1 MRYSLWSKKRK
12 ISHLNKWLF
21 FVYMTSLRDF
31 APEEILAPLL
41 QLEWNQAGMIRN
53 FMVFS
58 GGGVLKKQLALGWK
72 LRRYHENAQAPK
84 SHLAKS
90 NFVFHDQMEN
100 GSCREKSSR
109 GSVVNQ
115 WTFYGVFNN
124 DGSPTLYFIDLT
136 FFVRHDIICNRYNT
150 VIFKILSI

>member
-1 MRYSLWSKKRK
+1 MVVLCLHDIPARFRTRRNSSSAPTARVKSSRYDS
-12 ISHLNKWLF
+12 
-21 FVYMTSLRDF
+21 
-31 APEEILAPLL
+31 
-41 QLEWNQAGMIRN
+41 QLYGIFWWWRV
-53 FMVFS
+53 VFNNTCC
-58 GGGVLKKQLALGWK
+58 LQLALGWK
-72 LRRYHENAQAPK
+72 LRRYHGNAQAPK

-90 NFVFHDQMEN
+90 NVVFHDQMEN

-136 FFVRHDIICNRYNT
+136 FFIRHDILCNRYNT
-150 VIFKILSI
+150 VLFSKFWVYREACFRSH